1 VLAIT
6 VGITVGTETRD
17 VVAVT
22 EGGGGGTQQ
31 GPRQRVAI
39 TTGEGTKGARTS
51 TGVPTCVLGT
61 TEAKATKGEGEE
73 VEEEGEGD
81 AVAVAR
87 RVFTFCFLGERG
99 EGFGERGGC
108 CSCC

>member
-1 VLAIT
+1 M
-6 VGITVGTETRD
+6 GIIVGTETSD

-39 TTGEGTKGARTS
+39 ATGEGTKGARTS

-61 TEAKATKGEGEE
+61 TGAKATKGEGEE